1 MSLKYEGVQLT
12 KEDNPV
18 YLGVTLDQRMTLEK
32 HMQNVKEKS
41 SRRLNIV
48 KRLASTT
55 WGADKDTFRQLYLG
69 YVRSSMEYNLALQSI
84 SSETNRAALDKVESS
99 AVHFIAGA
107 MKSTP
112 TAACHI
118 HTDVQPLSLRR
129 EAAVLEMVE
138 RYRRE
143 DVDKPN
149 AKIVKN
155 WTENQRIKKNSI
167 LKIERKIQMKHHLP
181 DNREMEDFRKNNPPP
196 NENLYEPIIKLELK
210 ENVSKKT
217 TDPLELQLTGE
228 QTIMDYPDNWIHVY
242 TDGSAFKGTINAGLG
257 ARIEYPDGSL
267 EEIAIP
273 CGSLCSNFDAEAHA
287 MKSAIDS
294 IKGTFDMNP
303 DLAADVVIFTDSK
316 SVLECLH
323 NNSVPTSAIRDLM
336 NSINTFAKVHGND
349 ISLQSL

>member
-1 MSLKYEGVQLT
+1 MLKMQKLGIKGKLYNWIKNFLSNRIIQTKVNDALSSKKILEEGLPQGSALSCTLFLIFINDLPDNLKSEKALYADDLVLWNTHEVAGISAMYLNADLKSLETYCHKWKLKLNKNKTVYTIFSNSSKVASKKLSLKYEGMQLT
-12 KEDNPV
+12 KEENPV

-55 WGADKDTFRQLYLG
+55 WGADKDTLRQLYLG

-84 SSETNRAALDKVESS
+84 SSETNRASLDKVESN

-155 WTENQRIKKNSI
+155 WRENQRIRKNSI
-167 LKIERKIQMKHHLP
+167 LKTEKKIQ
-181 DNREMEDFRKNNPPP
+181 
-196 NENLYEPIIKLELK
+196 
-210 ENVSKKT
+210 
-217 TDPLELQLTGE
+217 
-228 QTIMDYPDNWIHVY
+228 
-242 TDGSAFKGTINAGLG
+242 
-257 ARIEYPDGSL
+257 
-267 EEIAIP
+267 
-273 CGSLCSNFDAEAHA
+273 
-287 MKSAIDS
+287 
-294 IKGTFDMNP
+294 
-303 DLAADVVIFTDSK
+303 
-316 SVLECLH
+316 
-323 NNSVPTSAIRDLM
+323 
-336 NSINTFAKVHGND
+336 
-349 ISLQSL
+349 